1 MEDSEGG
8 NASSDYDTPDE
19 DCDRLSPRPQ
29 LSQEIAPLLR
39 TIIDLIGNVDVS
51 TSRHPT
57 HGHKRRG
64 RKPTV
69 RQDVDDE
76 KEREDRTERKKNLV
90 SGLDHEM
97 NLTHV
102 NEGKMSET
110 LQGSV
115 SCQE

>member
-29 LSQEIAPLLR
+29 LSEEIAPLLR
-39 TIIDLIGNVDVS
+39 RVIDLIGSVDVS
-51 TSRHPT
+51 TPRHPT
-57 HGHKRRG
+57 QGHKRRG

-76 KEREDRTERKKNLV
+76 KESEDRSERLKSLV
-90 SGLDHEM
+90 SCLDHLIM
-97 NLTHV
+97 
-102 NEGKMSET
+102 K
-110 LQGSV
+110 
-115 SCQE
+115 